1 MKKLL
6 LLITTVGLVM
16 AAISCS
22 DEDEPKRGNGVFT
35 VNPLMINHM
44 YNTLTNELIGLKTT
58 HNKLTFDTVNHTASL
73 ELNYNDGSDKT
84 LTLNDI
90 KATFKR
96 LGAYGVYVLKSPS
109 DDRFSGYVD
118 ISQGSMRYRYT
129 TADGIRVI
137 SFLPEIYFLRT
148 KNTVTY
154 DDTTKA
160 TTMESTMYHF
170 NINTAS
176 GDAMVQVMDIVHAK
190 DLKRF
195 NNLTAMSIP
204 YTVTAK
210 GFTFQA
216 QNVSTTGSYTAWVDS
231 TGSNTKTTD
240 QYPFKTFNATVN
252 MADDPVNDLL
262 DATYMMGGSAT
273 VVATGSTY
281 PIVTTN

>member
-6 LLITTVGLVM
+6 LLIATVGLVM

-22 DEDEPKRGNGVFT
+22 DSDEPKRGNGVFT

-118 ISQGSMRYRYT
+118 ISQSSMRYRYT

-160 TTMESTMYHF
+160 STMENTMYQF
-170 NINTAS
+170 SIEPASKTA
-176 GDAMVQVMDIVHAK
+176 VVKVMGIVHVK
-190 DLKRF
+190 DMKYF
-195 NNLTAMSIP
+195 NSITAASVP
-204 YTVTAK
+204 FTVTPNGYSFSGENFKTNAVYR
-210 GFTFQA
+210 
-216 QNVSTTGSYTAWVDS
+216 NYVDS
-231 TGSNTKTTD
+231 TGSVISQTD
-240 QYPFKTFNATVN
+240 KYPFKTFNATV
-252 MADDPVNDLL
+252 DLLNDRL

-273 VVATGSTY
+273 VVATGKTY
-281 PIVTTN
+281 PDYTSY